1 MNRDRVFRDP
11 LNQIVDFT
19 FDDRVADVFEDMIR
33 RSVPGYEV
41 VVPMSGLIAARCAKP
56 DQRCYD
62 LGCSLGAT
70 ALAIRRQLTA
80 PDVTVVAVD
89 NSEAML
95 ARARTLINEPIEWR
109 LGDIRDTDLTNAS
122 AVVMNWTLQ
131 FLDPDDRL
139 PLMSRIHQALSC
151 DGVLIVSEKI
161 RSSDANEQARF
172 EQLHLAFKAANGY
185 SDLEIA
191 QKRTALENVLLPDT
205 VDDHRRRFFEAG
217 FSRADL
223 WFQCLNWVSFIV
235 AP

>member
-11 LNQIVDFT
+11 QHQIVDFT
-19 FDDRVADVFEDMIR
+19 FDDRVAGVFEDMIR

-41 VVPMSGLIAARCAKP
+41 VVPMSGLIAARYAKP
-56 DQRCYD
+56 NLRCYD

-109 LGDIRDTDLTNAS
+109 LADIRDTDLTNAS
-122 AVVMNWTLQ
+122 VVVMNWTLQ

-139 PLMSRIHQALSC
+139 PLMSRIHQALCS

-161 RSSDANEQARF
+161 RSSDASEQARL

-205 VDDHRRRFFEAG
+205 VDDHRRRFFDAG